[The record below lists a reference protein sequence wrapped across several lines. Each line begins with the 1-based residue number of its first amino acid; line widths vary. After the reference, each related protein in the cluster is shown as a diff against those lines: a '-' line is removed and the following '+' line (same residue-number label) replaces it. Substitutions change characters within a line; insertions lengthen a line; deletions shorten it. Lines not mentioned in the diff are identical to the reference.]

1 MKKFGSVF
9 KINLSERDLQNMYA
23 LLDEEAK
30 PLSMG
35 VAKAV
40 RGMHTITLRFRTED
54 AMYFARLIEKAEHE

>member
-9 KINLSERDLQNMYA
+9 KINLSETNLQNMYV

-30 PLSMG
+30 PFSMG

>member
-9 KINLSERDLQNMYA
+9 KINLSERNLQNMYA

-30 PLSMG
+30 PFSMG

-40 RGMHTITLRFRTED
+40 RGMHTIALRFRTED
-54 AMYFARLIEKAEHE
+54 AMYFAKLIDRAEHE

>member
-9 KINLSERDLQNMYA
+9 KINLLERNLQNMYA

-30 PLSMG
+30 PYSMG

>member
-1 MKKFGSVF
+1 MEQLRSVF
-9 KINLSERDLQNMYA
+9 KINLSGCNLQNMYA

-30 PLSMG
+30 PFSMG

-54 AMYFARLIEKAEHE
+54 AMYFAKLIEKAEHE

>member
-1 MKKFGSVF
+1 MKKFGPVF
-9 KINLSERDLQNMYA
+9 KINLSERNLQNMYA

-30 PLSMG
+30 PFSMG

>member
-9 KINLSERDLQNMYA
+9 KINLLERNLQNMYA

-30 PLSMG
+30 PFSMG

-54 AMYFARLIEKAEHE
+54 AMYFARLIENAEHE

>member
-9 KINLSERDLQNMYA
+9 KINLSERNLQNMYA

-30 PLSMG
+30 HFSMG

>member
-9 KINLSERDLQNMYA
+9 KINLSERNLQNMYA

-30 PLSMG
+30 PFSMG

-40 RGMHTITLRFRTED
+40 RGMHTITLGVRTED

>member
-1 MKKFGSVF
+1 
-9 KINLSERDLQNMYA
+9 MYA

-30 PLSMG
+30 PFSMG

-40 RGMHTITLRFRTED
+40 RGMHTITLRFRNED